1 MVDGKHT
8 ARWIERLAP
17 DGWREASEPEVASGV
32 TSDFAVAAA
41 TAATPA
47 SVDRSRKSAGWPLD
61 GAADG
66 GATDGAA
73 SGGVVQLEVK
83 GDGGK
88 AAESKAVPGLAA
100 AAASAAMT
108 ASDGGEASGAP
119 RGGSA
124 AELSGTAGRTGGS
137 ALIEPAACASAVEVP
152 SSASNEL
159 AAAARSAARR
169 AARLALDGGGFARR
183 DASAD
188 ADRACGRVDG
198 CLAAAIRSGGGV
210 ETAPSESPRL
220 PAPAGAAAS
229 RSDAPRSSETAGPK
243 PDGSSEI
250 FAAPSPAPPPPTF
263 PSSGDAPRLA
273 AMRVGQ
279 VGELTLPSKIGTA
292 AAAATEATGVRSAGG
307 HHAAASHPARGVVAR
322 TGSGPS

>member
-1 MVDGKHT
+1 
-8 ARWIERLAP
+8 
-17 DGWREASEPEVASGV
+17 
-32 TSDFAVAAA
+32 
-41 TAATPA
+41 
-47 SVDRSRKSAGWPLD
+47 
-61 GAADG
+61 
-66 GATDGAA
+66 
-73 SGGVVQLEVK
+73 
-83 GDGGK
+83 
-88 AAESKAVPGLAA
+88 
-100 AAASAAMT
+100 MT

-137 ALIEPAACASAVEVP
+137 ELIEPAACASAVEVP

-159 AAAARSAARR
+159 AATARSAARR

-198 CLAAAIRSGGGV
+198 CLAAAIRSGGVV

-243 PDGSSEI
+243 PDGGS
-250 FAAPSPAPPPPTF
+250 T
-263 PSSGDAPRLA
+263 SGEASVEAGEGGDDEATRA
-273 AMRVGQ
+273 EVGSRATSRTTSRV
-279 VGELTLPSKIGTA
+279 A
-292 AAAATEATGVRSAGG
+292 AAAV
-307 HHAAASHPARGVVAR
+307 AAAPPGD
-322 TGSGPS
+322 T